1 MHIGIDVGGTN
12 TDAVLMDGDVLVDKV
27 KNPTTDDVTSG
38 IIVCINTLN
47 VSKPNDAKIDAVML
61 GTTHFVNALLQ
72 RAGLAHSAALRL
84 CLPAT
89 TMLPPLVDWPS
100 DLKDSIGGH
109 TYMAS
114 GGHEY
119 DGREISPIDEIELRT
134 IAKKMSDEGVRSVS
148 ISGVFSPVDD
158 SHEKIAADII
168 TSEIPSMK
176 ITLSSEIGRVGILER
191 ENAAMLN
198 ACLVEVAAKTVAAIQ
213 TAMGSA
219 GLEAPLFFSQND
231 GTLMQSEFAAQYPVF
246 TIASGPTNSMRG
258 AAFLSGVL
266 DAVVIDI
273 GGTSTDGGMLVRGF
287 PREAIVAVDV
297 AGVRTN
303 FRMPDVFSI
312 ALGGGT
318 VIKQNPLVIGPE
330 SVGFRLTQEGMVFGG
345 DQLTATD
352 IAVANGVAGVGDPNL
367 LSDINASFA
376 EEAINEIQ
384 KRVEVV
390 ADQIKVSSHPVPVV
404 LVGGGSILVKNSF
417 EGASDVLRPSNADVA
432 NAIGAA
438 ISQVGGQVEKVY
450 SLTEMTREE
459 ALNLAKEEAISK
471 AIDAGAD
478 PGSVEIMDIE
488 EIPLAYLPSNAL
500 RVKVKSVGNLDTSKQ
515 N

>member
-1 MHIGIDVGGTN
+1 MN
-12 TDAVLMDGDVLVDKV
+12 
-27 KNPTTDDVTSG
+27 
-38 IIVCINTLN
+38 
-47 VSKPNDAKIDAVML
+47 
-61 GTTHFVNALLQ
+61 
-72 RAGLAHSAALRL
+72 
-84 CLPAT
+84 
-89 TMLPPLVDWPS
+89 
-100 DLKDSIGGH
+100 
-109 TYMAS
+109 
-114 GGHEY
+114 
-119 DGREISPIDEIELRT
+119 
-134 IAKKMSDEGVRSVS
+134 DEGVRSVS

-330 SVGFRLTQEGMVFGG
+330 SVGFRLTQEGRVFGG

-352 IAVANGVAGVGDPNL
+352 IAVANGAAGIGDPNL

-459 ALNLAKEEAISK
+459 ALNLAKEEATSK

>member
-12 TDAVLMDGDVLVDKV
+12 TDAVLMDGDVLVDKI

-38 IIVCINTLN
+38 IIACINTLN
-47 VSKPNDAKIDAVML
+47 GSKPDNTHIEAVML

-72 RAGLAHSAALRL
+72 RKELAPSAALRL

-119 DGREISPIDEIELRT
+119 DGREISPIDENELRE
-134 IAKKMSDEGVRSVS
+134 IARKMNGEGVRSVS
-148 ISGVFSPVDD
+148 ISGVFSTVDD

-168 TSEIPSMK
+168 KSETPDMN
-176 ITLSSEIGRVGILER
+176 ITLSSEIGRIGILER

-213 TAMGSA
+213 AAMASS
-219 GLEAPLFFSQND
+219 GLDVPLFFSQND

-266 DAVVIDI
+266 DAVIIDI
-273 GGTSTDGGMLVRGF
+273 GGTSTDGGMLIHGF

-312 ALGGGT
+312 ALGGGSL
-318 VIKQNPLVIGPE
+318 IKQNPFMIGPE
-330 SVGFRLTQEGMVFGG
+330 SVGFRLVEDGIVFGG
-345 DQLTATD
+345 EKLTATD
-352 IAVANGVAGVGDPNL
+352 IAVASGIAEVGNPDLVTNID
-367 LSDINASFA
+367 SSFA
-376 EEAINEIQ
+376 EDTINEIQ
-384 KRVEVV
+384 KRVEDVI
-390 ADQIKVSSHPVPVV
+390 DQLKISSQPVPVV

-417 EGASDVLRPSNADVA
+417 EGASDILRPSNADVA

-438 ISQVGGQVEKVY
+438 IAQVGGQVEKVY
-450 SLTEMTREE
+450 SLTDMSRSE
-459 ALNLAKEEAISK
+459 ALRLAKDEAINK
-471 AIDAGAD
+471 AIEAGGD
-478 PGSVEIMDIE
+478 PKSIEIVDIE

-500 RVKVKSVGNLDTSKQ
+500 RIKIKAVGDLNKPK
-515 N
+515 

>member
-1 MHIGIDVGGTN
+1 
-12 TDAVLMDGDVLVDKV
+12 
-27 KNPTTDDVTSG
+27 
-38 IIVCINTLN
+38 
-47 VSKPNDAKIDAVML
+47 
-61 GTTHFVNALLQ
+61 
-72 RAGLAHSAALRL
+72 
-84 CLPAT
+84 
-89 TMLPPLVDWPS
+89 
-100 DLKDSIGGH
+100 
-109 TYMAS
+109 
-114 GGHEY
+114 
-119 DGREISPIDEIELRT
+119 
-134 IAKKMSDEGVRSVS
+134 
-148 ISGVFSPVDD
+148 
-158 SHEKIAADII
+158 
-168 TSEIPSMK
+168 
-176 ITLSSEIGRVGILER
+176 
-191 ENAAMLN
+191 MLN

-213 TAMGSA
+213 AAMGSA